1 MPRLNLKDKWI
12 LSLDVSVPLGQIT
25 FLNCNDASSTTTT
38 LDENQKISV
47 TLLPLIQNT
56 IKKLKLNTENL
67 CAIGFSTG
75 PGSYMNL
82 RIGISTAK
90 GLSMSLGCPIL
101 GFSSLEILAE
111 DAIRKYSVNSDFIP
125 HSLISIRNA
134 DKDNIFSAIFQISRK
149 KDESGYFCTRKTDD
163 KLIAFSEL
171 KIQEYQNT
179 ILICSSMEK
188 EKMDSLEKKHG
199 NILLLPIDTSS
210 LAVGLLTLDRIKADN
225 FSKINNLLPTYCR
238 DVKLG

>member
-1 MPRLNLKDKWI
+1 MPELSLKDKWI

-25 FLNCNDASSTTTT
+25 FLNCNDASSTTAT
-38 LDENQKISV
+38 LDENQKISI
-47 TLLPLIQNT
+47 TLLPLIQDT

-111 DAIRKYSVNSDFIP
+111 DAIRKHSENSEFIP
-125 HSLISIRNA
+125 DSLISIRSA
-134 DKDNIFSAIFQISRK
+134 DKDNIFSAIFQVSK
-149 KDESGYFCTRKTDD
+149 KEDENGFFCTRKTDD
-163 KLIAFSEL
+163 KLMTFSEL

-179 ILICSSMEK
+179 ILICSSMDK
-188 EKMDSLEKKHG
+188 ERMDFLEKKHE
-199 NILLLPIDTSS
+199 NILLLPINTSS
-210 LAVGLLTLDRIKADN
+210 LSVGLLTLDRIKTDN
-225 FSKINNLLPTYCR
+225 FPKINNLLPTYCR